1 MTVEIWSKGQLDTTL
16 VAGTL
21 VEVVNAMNMT
31 NAKGMQFIIMDEEG
45 GGSVALET
53 RNITRM
59 REVIGDPLAY

>member
-21 VEVVNAMNMT
+21 AEVVNAMNMT